1 MFSRI
6 IKYFSL
12 ILLFFTIFNI
22 AMYDAISQ
30 ESNEKKGTIG
40 EGYDLIKEKQEDKQT
55 ENQENSSITDEL
67 KATTTEGLNFR
78 DQRPV
83 YQSKGKRDPFKP
95 FLKTPKEEQILIT
108 KTTPPIKRFALEEF
122 RIVGIVW
129 LDNVPKAMVVD
140 PENNTYFLGK
150 DDEIGN
156 RSGVI
161 MDVRENGILVREQ
174 RFFEDVFG
182 QKKVEVKESVL
193 AFVQEE

>member
-40 EGYDLIKEKQEDKQT
+40 EGYDLIKEKQEDKQA

-156 RSGVI
+156 RNGVI